1 MNEESGRATRVS
13 NSRDAQAQ
21 SSGDTTQPS
30 FGRQG
35 EVSADDQGSSTR
47 SQSAVRQKAF
57 FTSVD
62 ASLLGLGS
70 QMMSEGAAGV
80 LLGYGLDYRLGT
92 KNRWIVVGS
101 IAGIAVAMV
110 TVFRLALKKPPPR
123 PSRPGWRPKTPATG
137 GTKMGGTKMGE
148 AKMGEAKMGEA
159 KMGEARTEGT
169 ASKADKSQA
178 QNVRR
183 SSEQSGANAHSENSE
198 TRGQNR
204 AGQDLGG
211 TDGGTDGGTNG
222 GTDGGPDGGPHHAG

>member
-1 MNEESGRATRVS
+1 MNDESGRATRVS

-30 FGRQG
+30 VGRQG
-35 EVSADDQGSSTR
+35 DVSADDQVSSTR

-70 QMMSEGAAGV
+70 QMMSEVAAGV
-80 LLGYGLDYRLGT
+80 LLGYGLDYLLGT

-137 GTKMGGTKMGE
+137 GT
-148 AKMGEAKMGEA
+148 ASDQN
-159 KMGEARTEGT
+159 
-169 ASKADKSQA
+169 ASKADESQA

-183 SSEQSGANAHSENSE
+183 SSEQSGAIAQSENSE

-211 TDGGTDGGTNG
+211 TDGGTDGG
-222 GTDGGPDGGPHHAG
+222 PDGGPHHAG

>member
-1 MNEESGRATRVS
+1 MGPRWYGGGMNDESGRATRVS

-30 FGRQG
+30 LERQG
-35 EVSADDQGSSTR
+35 DVSADDQVLSTR

-70 QMMSEGAAGV
+70 QMMSEVAAGV
-80 LLGYGLDYRLGT
+80 LLGYGLDYLLGT

-137 GTKMGGTKMGE
+137 GTT
-148 AKMGEAKMGEA
+148 
-159 KMGEARTEGT
+159 TEGT
-169 ASKADKSQA
+169 ASKADESKA

-211 TDGGTDGGTNG
+211 TDGGTDGG
-222 GTDGGPDGGPHHAG
+222 PDGGPHHAG

>member
-1 MNEESGRATRVS
+1 MNDESGRATRVS

-30 FGRQG
+30 LERQG
-35 EVSADDQGSSTR
+35 DVSADDQVSSTR

-70 QMMSEGAAGV
+70 QMMSEVAAGV
-80 LLGYGLDYRLGT
+80 LLGYGLDYLLGT

-137 GTKMGGTKMGE
+137 GTKMGGT
-148 AKMGEAKMGEA
+148 KMGEAKMGEA

>member
-1 MNEESGRATRVS
+1 M
-13 NSRDAQAQ
+13 
-21 SSGDTTQPS
+21 
-30 FGRQG
+30 
-35 EVSADDQGSSTR
+35 R

-70 QMMSEGAAGV
+70 QMMSEVAAGV
-80 LLGYGLDYRLGT
+80 LLGYGLDYLLGT

-123 PSRPGWRPKTPATG
+123 PSRPGWRPKTPALG
-137 GTKMGGTKMGE
+137 ETKMAET
-148 AKMGEAKMGEA
+148 KMGEA

-178 QNVRR
+178 QNVLG
-183 SSEQSGANAHSENSE
+183 SSEQSGANAHSEDSE
-198 TRGQNR
+198 TRGQNH
-204 AGQDLGG
+204 AGRDLQGP
-211 TDGGTDGGTNG
+211 
-222 GTDGGPDGGPHHAG
+222 DGGPDGGPNHAG

>member
-1 MNEESGRATRVS
+1 MNDESGRATRVS

-30 FGRQG
+30 LERQG
-35 EVSADDQGSSTR
+35 DVSADDQVSSTR

-70 QMMSEGAAGV
+70 QMMSEVAAGV
-80 LLGYGLDYRLGT
+80 LLGYGLDYLLGT

-148 AKMGEAKMGEA
+148 AKMGEA
-159 KMGEARTEGT
+159 RTEGT

-211 TDGGTDGGTNG
+211 TDGGTNG

>member
-1 MNEESGRATRVS
+1 MNDESGRATRVS

-30 FGRQG
+30 LGRQG
-35 EVSADDQGSSTR
+35 EVSAGDQVSSTR

-70 QMMSEGAAGV
+70 QMMSEVAAGV
-80 LLGYGLDYRLGT
+80 LLGYGLDYLLGT

-123 PSRPGWRPKTPATG
+123 PSRPGWRPKTPVTG
-137 GTKMGGTKMGE
+137 ETT
-148 AKMGEAKMGEA
+148 
-159 KMGEARTEGT
+159 TEGT
-169 ASKADKSQA
+169 ASKSDESHA
-178 QNVRR
+178 QSGLR
-183 SSEQSGANAHSENSE
+183 SSEESGANAHSENSE

-211 TDGGTDGGTNG
+211 TDGGTDGG
-222 GTDGGPDGGPHHAG
+222 PDGGPHHAG

>member
-1 MNEESGRATRVS
+1 MNDESGRATRVS

-30 FGRQG
+30 LERQG
-35 EVSADDQGSSTR
+35 DVSADDQVSSTR

-70 QMMSEGAAGV
+70 QMMSEVAAGV
-80 LLGYGLDYRLGT
+80 LLGYGLDYLLGT

-159 KMGEARTEGT
+159 RTEGT

-211 TDGGTDGGTNG
+211 TDGGTDGG
-222 GTDGGPDGGPHHAG
+222 PDGGPHHAG